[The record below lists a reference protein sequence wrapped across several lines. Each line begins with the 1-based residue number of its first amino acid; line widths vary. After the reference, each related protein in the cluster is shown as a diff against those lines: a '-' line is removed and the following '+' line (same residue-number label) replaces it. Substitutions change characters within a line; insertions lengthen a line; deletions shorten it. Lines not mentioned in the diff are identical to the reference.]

1 MVFNGSGVI
10 LDFMLHFAPATSDNR
25 RSIFSTMR
33 RTPKLLI
40 GPLIAALLAGCSLL
54 PDKIDETKGWSAQRL
69 YSEAKESMNEGNY
82 QTALEYLDK
91 IQARYPFGRY
101 AQQAQIDTIFIQ
113 YRDSEPDAAI
123 AAADRFI
130 TANPRHPYVDYAY
143 YMKGLVN
150 FQRIN
155 TLLERLAPSD
165 RSRTDT
171 NTARQSYNDFAELAR
186 KFPDSKYAEDA
197 RQRMLFLH
205 NSLAAYEINV
215 AEYYLKRGAYV
226 AAVNR
231 AAYVLETYVRTPSA
245 QNALSIMT
253 QAYIKMGMPQ
263 LAADSLRVLER
274 NYPQSPDLPQLNALV
289 KGAG

>member
-1 MVFNGSGVI
+1 
-10 LDFMLHFAPATSDNR
+10 
-25 RSIFSTMR
+25 MR
-33 RTPKLLI
+33 RTSKLFLT
-40 GPLIAALLAGCSLL
+40 GPLAAALLAGCALL

-69 YSEAKESMNEGNY
+69 YSEARESMTEGNY

-101 AQQAQIDTIFIQ
+101 AQQAQIDTIFVQ
-113 YRDSEPDAAI
+113 YRDNEPDAAI

-130 TANPRHPYVDYAY
+130 KANPRHPYVDYAY

-150 FQRIN
+150 FNRTN
-155 TLLERLAPSD
+155 TLVERLAPTD
-165 RSRTDT
+165 RAKTAT
-171 NTARQSYNDFAELAR
+171 NTARQSYNDFAELVR

-197 RQRMLFLH
+197 RQRMLYLH
-205 NSLAAYEINV
+205 NSLAAYEGNV
-215 AEYYLKRGAYV
+215 ADYYLRRGAYV

-231 AAYVLETYVRTPSA
+231 AKYVLETYARTPASA
-245 QNALSIMT
+245 QALGIMT
-253 QAYIKMGMPQ
+253 QAYLKMGMPQ

-274 NYPQSPDLPQLNALV
+274 NYPESPDLPKLNALV

>member
-1 MVFNGSGVI
+1 
-10 LDFMLHFAPATSDNR
+10 
-25 RSIFSTMR
+25 MR
-33 RTPKLLI
+33 RTSKLFLT
-40 GPLIAALLAGCSLL
+40 GPLAAALLAGCALL

-69 YSEAKESMNEGNY
+69 YSEARESMTEGNY

-101 AQQAQIDTIFIQ
+101 AQQAQLDTIFVQ
-113 YRDSEPDAAI
+113 YRDNEPDAAI

-130 TANPRHPYVDYAY
+130 KANPRHPYVDYAY

-150 FQRIN
+150 FNRAN
-155 TLLERLAPSD
+155 TLVERLAPTD
-165 RSRTDT
+165 RAKTDT
-171 NTARQSYNDFAELAR
+171 NTARQSYSDFAELVR

-197 RQRMLFLH
+197 SQRMLFLH
-205 NSLAAYEINV
+205 NSLAAYEVNV
-215 AEYYLKRGAYV
+215 ADYYLRRGAYV

-231 AAYVLETYVRTPSA
+231 AKYVLETYARTPASA
-245 QNALSIMT
+245 QALGIMT
-253 QAYIKMGMPQ
+253 QAYLKMGMPQ

-274 NYPQSPDLPQLNALV
+274 NYPESPDLPKLNALV

>member
-1 MVFNGSGVI
+1 
-10 LDFMLHFAPATSDNR
+10 
-25 RSIFSTMR
+25 MR
-33 RTPKLLI
+33 RTSKLFLT
-40 GPLIAALLAGCSLL
+40 GPLAAALLAGCALL

-69 YSEAKESMNEGNY
+69 YSEARESMTEGNY

-101 AQQAQIDTIFIQ
+101 AQQAQLDTIFVQ
-113 YRDSEPDAAI
+113 YRDNEPDAAI

-130 TANPRHPYVDYAY
+130 KANPRHPYVDYAY

-150 FQRIN
+150 FNRAN
-155 TLLERLAPSD
+155 TLVERLAPTD
-165 RSRTDT
+165 RAKTDT
-171 NTARQSYNDFAELAR
+171 NTARQSYNDFAELVR

-197 RQRMLFLH
+197 SQRMLFLH
-205 NSLAAYEINV
+205 NSLAAYEVNV
-215 AEYYLKRGAYV
+215 ADYYLRRGAYV

-231 AAYVLETYVRTPSA
+231 AKYVLETYARTPASA
-245 QNALSIMT
+245 QALGIMT
-253 QAYIKMGMPQ
+253 QAYLKMGMPQ

-274 NYPQSPDLPQLNALV
+274 NYPESPDLPKLNALV

>member
-1 MVFNGSGVI
+1 
-10 LDFMLHFAPATSDNR
+10 
-25 RSIFSTMR
+25 MR
-33 RTPKLLI
+33 RQSKLFLA
-40 GPLIAALLAGCSLL
+40 GPLTAALLAGCALL
-54 PDKIDETKGWSAQRL
+54 PEKIDETKGWSAQRL
-69 YSEAKESMNEGNY
+69 YSEAKESMNDGNY

-113 YRDSEPDAAI
+113 YRDNEPDAAI

-130 TANPRHPYVDYAY
+130 KANPRHPYVDYAY

-150 FQRIN
+150 FNRSN
-155 TLLERLAPSD
+155 TLVERLAPTD
-165 RSRTDT
+165 RAKTDT
-171 NTARQSYNDFAELAR
+171 NTARQSYNDFSELAR

-205 NSLAAYEINV
+205 NSLAAYEVNV
-215 AEYYLKRGAYV
+215 ADYYLRRGAYV

-231 AAYVLETYVRTPSA
+231 AKYVLETYARTPASA
-245 QNALSIMT
+245 QALSIMT
-253 QAYIKMGMPQ
+253 QAYVKMGMPQ

-274 NYPQSPDLPQLNALV
+274 NYPQSPDLPKLNALV

>member
-1 MVFNGSGVI
+1 
-10 LDFMLHFAPATSDNR
+10 
-25 RSIFSTMR
+25 MR
-33 RTPKLLI
+33 RTSKLFLT
-40 GPLIAALLAGCSLL
+40 GPLAAALLAGCALL

-69 YSEAKESMNEGNY
+69 YSEARESMTEGNY

-101 AQQAQIDTIFIQ
+101 AQQAQIDTIFVQ
-113 YRDSEPDAAI
+113 YRDNEPDAAI

-130 TANPRHPYVDYAY
+130 KANPRHPYVDYAY

-150 FQRIN
+150 FNRTN
-155 TLLERLAPSD
+155 TLVERLAPTD
-165 RSRTDT
+165 RAKTDT
-171 NTARQSYNDFAELAR
+171 NTARQSYNDFAELVR

-197 RQRMLFLH
+197 RQRMLYLH
-205 NSLAAYEINV
+205 NSLAAYEVNV
-215 AEYYLKRGAYV
+215 ADYYLRRGAYV

-231 AAYVLETYVRTPSA
+231 AKYVLETYARTPASA
-245 QNALSIMT
+245 QALGIMT
-253 QAYIKMGMPQ
+253 QAYLKMGMPQ

-274 NYPQSPDLPQLNALV
+274 NYPESPDLPKLNALV